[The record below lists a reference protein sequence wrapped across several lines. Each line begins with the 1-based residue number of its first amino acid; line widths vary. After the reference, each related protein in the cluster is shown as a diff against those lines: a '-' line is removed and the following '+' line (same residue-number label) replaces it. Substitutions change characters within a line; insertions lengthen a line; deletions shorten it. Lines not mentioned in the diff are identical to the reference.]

1 MSGIKAFFGSLRR
14 VFYLFGKPKRYLAFV
29 LLTFFIVA
37 LLDMVGISLIGPYVV
52 VFFDVN
58 KLQSNYPFL
67 SSYNQEQLIAASS
80 LILISIFV
88 IRAISLWI
96 IQNFILKISFERQV
110 ELRRLIIS
118 CLINQ
123 DYSKRV
129 SKTTAQYQTALF
141 AYSQNFVQSL
151 INSFR
156 IMVELSSVILILILL
171 MFTNFTFFIISFLF
185 ASLGLIIMTRIFSKD
200 FVRWGESKNKGLNEL
215 VTSMNE
221 ALDGIKEVKILGVGN
236 IFEAKV
242 NEAGTRVAAAE
253 RRLYLNSIIPRYLLE
268 LLLVMIICILLS
280 ISFLNQNE
288 TLETLSTLS
297 IFLVAA
303 MRLLPSMNLIISC
316 INGISLNV
324 DAVKNLSNELED
336 MNMFDNSVEVIDD
349 AEDLDDFQQ
358 IHLKN
363 VSFSYD
369 NKDSLLKNINLS
381 ISKGDFIGIS
391 GSSGSGKTT
400 LVDLM
405 MGLNKP
411 NTGDIL
417 LDNESIYNLLSSW
430 RKRLAYL
437 PQEIFLIEGS
447 ILENI
452 CIGHDINQEQEI
464 RALEICR
471 KVGLDNVI
479 HSLPQGIQTQIGER
493 GLKFSGGQRQRIA
506 LARAFFNNREIIFL
520 DESTSA
526 LDHESSIRVINNI
539 AELCKSGLTAI
550 LITHNQ
556 KLLSECTRVVSV
568 KEGEVIELG

>member
-14 VFYLFGKPKRYLAFV
+14 IFYLFGKPKRYLAFV

-80 LILISIFV
+80 LILILIFV

-221 ALDGIKEVKILGVGN
+221 ALDGIKEVKIL
-236 IFEAKV
+236 
-242 NEAGTRVAAAE
+242 RV
-253 RRLYLNSIIPRYLLE
+253 
-268 LLLVMIICILLS
+268 
-280 ISFLNQNE
+280 
-288 TLETLSTLS
+288 
-297 IFLVAA
+297 
-303 MRLLPSMNLIISC
+303 
-316 INGISLNV
+316 
-324 DAVKNLSNELED
+324 
-336 MNMFDNSVEVIDD
+336 
-349 AEDLDDFQQ
+349 
-358 IHLKN
+358 
-363 VSFSYD
+363 
-369 NKDSLLKNINLS
+369 
-381 ISKGDFIGIS
+381 
-391 GSSGSGKTT
+391 
-400 LVDLM
+400 
-405 MGLNKP
+405 
-411 NTGDIL
+411 
-417 LDNESIYNLLSSW
+417 
-430 RKRLAYL
+430 
-437 PQEIFLIEGS
+437 
-447 ILENI
+447 
-452 CIGHDINQEQEI
+452 
-464 RALEICR
+464 
-471 KVGLDNVI
+471 
-479 HSLPQGIQTQIGER
+479 
-493 GLKFSGGQRQRIA
+493 
-506 LARAFFNNREIIFL
+506 
-520 DESTSA
+520 
-526 LDHESSIRVINNI
+526 
-539 AELCKSGLTAI
+539 
-550 LITHNQ
+550 
-556 KLLSECTRVVSV
+556 
-568 KEGEVIELG
+568 